1 MSAQPNS
8 LPGPVLVPKR
18 SLFAHVQE
26 VEDIAS
32 LVDQLAG
39 ENELTPETAET
50 LSAAL
55 CASIAGTK
63 EKVDRTA
70 SVLAAFEAAEA
81 AAIAERSRLDLRC
94 RRFHLMTERLE
105 NYVLAVLTASNL
117 DKIDGHTSTL
127 ARRKNPPKVVID
139 DESVIPWD
147 FMRLPEVPPEPEAVP
162 DKKLIAAALK
172 VDPASVPG
180 ARLQPDNFRLV
191 RS

>member
-1 MSAQPNS
+1 MSAAPTS

-18 SLFAHVQE
+18 SLFAHVAE
-26 VEDIAS
+26 VEDIANA
-32 LVDQLAG
+32 VDQLG
-39 ENELTPETAET
+39 DELTPEAAEM

-70 SVLAAFEAAEA
+70 AVLAAFEAAEA
-81 AAIAERSRLDLRC
+81 AAIAERSRLDLRA

-139 DESVIPWD
+139 DEAVIPWD
-147 FMRLPEVPPEPEAVP
+147 FMRCPEPEPEPEAVP
-162 DKKLIAAALK
+162 DKAAIAKALK
-172 VDPASVPG
+172 VDPESVPG
-180 ARLQPDNFRLV
+180 ARMQGGGYRLV

>member
-1 MSAQPNS
+1 MSAAPAS

-18 SLFAHVQE
+18 SLWAHVQE
-26 VEDIAS
+26 VEDIADA
-32 LVDQLAG
+32 VDQLAG
-39 ENELTPETAET
+39 ENELTPEAAES

-70 SVLAAFEAAEA
+70 AVLAAFEAAEA
-81 AAIAERSRLDLRC
+81 AAIAERSRLDLRA
-94 RRFHLMTERLE
+94 RRFALLTDRLQS
-105 NYVLAVLTASNL
+105 YVLAVLDASNL
-117 DKIDGHTSTL
+117 KQLDGYTSTL
-127 ARRKNPPKVVID
+127 ARRKNPPKLVID

-162 DKKLIAAALK
+162 DNAAIKAALK
-172 VDPASVPG
+172 ADPESVPG
-180 ARLQPDNFRLV
+180 ARLASSYRVV